1 MADKQVDLSGR
12 KVFIGIP
19 AYDGKLNIM
28 TAFSL
33 ARLMPIALDHGVSMH
48 LSHMS
53 GCSIIT
59 MARNALVSEFLK
71 TDADELLFIDAD
83 VIVNPDDVM
92 RILAQSE
99 GRDILAGM
107 YPRRAKDKN
116 FFLDL
121 YRDDTDSL
129 VFDGPLLRV
138 NRVGT
143 GFMLIK
149 RHVIENLIA
158 DHPEWLVE
166 NRQGDGNV
174 AAVFDF
180 AIKDGK
186 YIGEDYLFCDRAT
199 EAGFK
204 VWVDVEINL
213 PHVGTEAFERN
224 FVDDVIMPLLED
236 ERTKKLKV
244 ANG

>member
-1 MADKQVDLSGR
+1 MDKKQVDLKGR
-12 KVFIGIP
+12 KLFIGIP
-19 AYDGKLNIM
+19 AYDGKLNIK

-33 ARLMPIALDHGVSMH
+33 AKLMPLALNHGVSMY

-59 MARNALVSEFLK
+59 MARNALVNEFLK

-83 VIVNPDDVM
+83 VIVEPDDVL
-92 RILAQSE
+92 RLLAQSE

-107 YPRRAKDKN
+107 YPRRASDKN

-138 NRVGT
+138 KRVGT

-149 RHVIENLIA
+149 RHVIESLVN
-158 DHPEWLVE
+158 DHPEWDVE
-166 NRQGDGNV
+166 NRNGNGTV
-174 AAVFDF
+174 SAVFDF
-180 AIKDGK
+180 AIKNGK
-186 YIGEDYLFCDRAT
+186 YVGEDYLFCDRAT

-204 VWVDVEINL
+204 CWVDVELSL
-213 PHVGTEAFERN
+213 PHVGAEEFTRDFLE
-224 FVDDVIMPLLED
+224 DVIRPMLAD
-236 ERTKKLKV
+236 ERQKKV
-244 ANG
+244 ETENA

>member
-1 MADKQVDLSGR
+1 MLFRS
-12 KVFIGIP
+12 IGIP
-19 AYDGKLNIM
+19 AYDGKLNIR

-33 ARLMPIALDHGVSMH
+33 AKLMPVALSHGISMH

-59 MARNALVSEFLK
+59 MARNALVNEFLK
-71 TDADELLFIDAD
+71 TDAEELLFIDAD
-83 VIVNPDDVM
+83 VIVEPDDVM
-92 RILAQSE
+92 RLLAQSTD
-99 GRDILAGM
+99 RDILCGM

-121 YRDDTDSL
+121 YRDDTDAL
-129 VFDGPLLRV
+129 VFDGPLMRV

-149 RHVIENLIA
+149 RHVIEKLIA
-158 DHPEWLVE
+158 DHPEWNVE
-166 NRQGDGNV
+166 NRQGDGHV
-174 AAVFDF
+174 SAVFDF

-186 YIGEDYLFCDRAT
+186 YVGEDYLFCDRAR

-204 VWVDVEINL
+204 VWVDVEICL
-213 PHVGTEAFERN
+213 PHVGVEEFTRS
-224 FVDDVIMPLLED
+224 FVDDVLMPLLEN

>member
-1 MADKQVDLSGR
+1 MAEKQVDLSGR
-12 KVFIGIP
+12 KVFVGIP
-19 AYDGKLNIM
+19 AYDGKLNIK
-28 TAFSL
+28 TAFAL
-33 ARLMPIALDHGVSMH
+33 AKLMPVALQHGVSMY

-59 MARNALVSEFLK
+59 MARNALVNEFLK

-83 VIVNPDDVM
+83 VIVEPDDVM
-92 RILAQSE
+92 RLLAQSQ
-99 GRDILAGM
+99 GRDILCGM
-107 YPRRAKDKN
+107 YPRRASDKN

-121 YRDDTDSL
+121 YRDANDEL

-149 RHVIENLIA
+149 RHVIEQLIA
-158 DHPEWLVE
+158 THPEWNVE
-166 NRQGDGNV
+166 NRDGNGTV

-180 AIKDGK
+180 AIKNGK
-186 YIGEDYLFCDRAT
+186 YVGEDYLFCDRAR

-204 VWVDVEINL
+204 VWVDVEICL
-213 PHVGTEAFERN
+213 PHVGTEEFTRS
-224 FVDDVIMPLLED
+224 FVDDVLMPLLEN
-236 ERTKKLKV
+236 ERTKNLKV

>member
-1 MADKQVDLSGR
+1 MADKQVDLHGR

-19 AYDGKLNIM
+19 AYDGKLNIK
-28 TAFSL
+28 TAFAL
-33 ARLMPIALDHGVSMH
+33 AKLTPVALQHGVS
-48 LSHMS
+48 LYLGHMS

-59 MARNALVSEFLK
+59 MARNALVNEFLK

-83 VIVNPDDVM
+83 VIVQPDDVL
-92 RILAQSE
+92 RLLAQSE
-99 GRDILAGM
+99 GRDILVGM
-107 YPRRAKDKN
+107 YPRRASDKN

-121 YRDDTDSL
+121 YRDDTESL

-138 NRVGT
+138 KRAGT

-149 RHVIENLIA
+149 RYVIESLIA
-158 DHPEWLVE
+158 AHPEWNVE
-166 NRQGDGNV
+166 NRSGDGSV

-186 YIGEDYLFCDRAT
+186 YVGEDYLFCDRAT

-204 VWVDVEINL
+204 CWVDVEISL
-213 PHVGTEAFERN
+213 PHVGSEEFTRD
-224 FVDDVIMPLLED
+224 FVQDVIMPLLED
-236 ERTKKLKV
+236 ERKSKLKV
-244 ANG
+244 ANA

>member
-1 MADKQVDLSGR
+1 MANKQVDLSGR

-19 AYDGKLNIM
+19 AYDGKLNIK
-28 TAFSL
+28 TAYAL
-33 ARLMPIALDHGVSMH
+33 AKLMPVALQHGVSFH

-71 TDADELLFIDAD
+71 TDAEELLFIDAD
-83 VIVNPDDVM
+83 VVVEPDDVM
-92 RILAQSE
+92 RLLAQSE
-99 GRDILAGM
+99 GRDIMAGM

-116 FFLDL
+116 FFLEL

-129 VFDGPLLRV
+129 VFEGPLLRV

-149 RHVIENLIA
+149 RHVIEALI
-158 DHPEWLVE
+158 DEHPEWSVE
-166 NRQGDGNV
+166 NRQGDGYV
-174 AAVFDF
+174 SAVFDF

-213 PHVGTEAFERN
+213 PHIGVDSFERN
-224 FVDDVIMPLLED
+224 FVDDVVLPLIEQ
-236 ERTKKLKV
+236 ERKKNLKV

>member
-1 MADKQVDLSGR
+1 MAEKQVDLSGR

-19 AYDGKLNIM
+19 AYDGKLNIK

-33 ARLMPIALDHGVSMH
+33 AKLMPIALGHGVSFH

-59 MARNALVSEFLK
+59 MARNALVNEFLK
-71 TDADELLFIDAD
+71 TDAEELLFIDAD
-83 VIVNPDDVM
+83 VIVEPDDVM
-92 RILAQSE
+92 RLLAQSE

-107 YPRRAKDKN
+107 YPRRASDKN

-138 NRVGT
+138 KRVGT

-149 RHVIENLIA
+149 RHVIQKLIA
-158 DHPEWLVE
+158 LHPEWNVE
-166 NRQGDGNV
+166 NREGNGTV
-174 AAVFDF
+174 SAVFDF

-186 YIGEDYLFCDRAT
+186 YVGEDYLFCDRAT
-199 EAGFK
+199 QAGFK
-204 VWVDVEINL
+204 CWVDVEISL
-213 PHVGTEAFERN
+213 PHVGTEEFTRN
-224 FVDDVIMPLLED
+224 FMDDVLLPLLD
-236 ERTKKLKV
+236 NERQKKLKV

>member
-1 MADKQVDLSGR
+1 MAEKQVDLSGR
-12 KVFIGIP
+12 KVFVGIP
-19 AYDGKLNIM
+19 AYDGKLNIK
-28 TAFSL
+28 TAFAL
-33 ARLMPIALDHGVSMH
+33 AKLMPVALQHGVSMY

-59 MARNALVSEFLK
+59 MARNALVNEFLK

-83 VIVNPDDVM
+83 VIVEPDDVM
-92 RILAQSE
+92 RLLAQSQ
-99 GRDILAGM
+99 GRDILCGM
-107 YPRRAKDKN
+107 YPRRASDKN

-121 YRDDTDSL
+121 YRDANDAL

-149 RHVIENLIA
+149 RHVIEQLIA
-158 DHPEWLVE
+158 DHPEWNVE
-166 NRQGDGNV
+166 NRQGDGHV
-174 AAVFDF
+174 SAVFDF

-186 YIGEDYLFCDRAT
+186 YVGEDYLFCDRAC

-204 VWVDVEINL
+204 VWVDVEICL
-213 PHVGTEAFERN
+213 PHVGTEEFTRS
-224 FVDDVIMPLLED
+224 FVDDVLMPLLD
-236 ERTKKLKV
+236 NERTKNLKV